1 MSAQKTVSN
10 QPCLDRM
17 AELPLLFLQ
26 ELNSLG
32 FDEQAS
38 ASVAGYAERNRKQM
52 VDLADNAYVG
62 EGSDF
67 PICRLQPL
75 GRLAVLVWKLAEIR
89 SKYETHGVSAEIIAD
104 TFSDITLRQH
114 LYFLE
119 TGKVGLSRA
128 DCIWLRHLA
137 NAQIFKLGVLQYQPT
152 RMFYLETYENGR
164 PFFAISEAQ
173 KSKLPAGTP
182 VLNVHIQKG
191 ADLAQEHV
199 AESLQ
204 MARDF
209 FAEVFP
215 ETQFR
220 AMVCYSWLLHSGLQG
235 LLPRNSRI
243 LRFAE
248 NFEIISKTG
257 DKRQAVER
265 IFRRRHRQ
273 KADYPQQTSLQ
284 QAAFRDLSKLG
295 YALGII
301 YLG

>member
-1 MSAQKTVSN
+1 
-10 QPCLDRM
+10 
-17 AELPLLFLQ
+17 
-26 ELNSLG
+26 
-32 FDEQAS
+32 
-38 ASVAGYAERNRKQM
+38 M